1 MQKNEP
7 LLPDFLDFEVYP
19 FQEKEWKNWCVGTNE
34 KQTIIFIQSTDD
46 TDELMAFLT
55 KIIAAV
61 KYDLKRDTLLCVLP
75 IDEKLSMQ
83 TILKK
88 HPAQKI
94 LIFGIEPKTIALHL
108 QLPAYQ
114 VIEWNN
120 LQLLQADSLSKING
134 QNKLKGALWN
144 ALQQMFL

>member
-1 MQKNEP
+1 
-7 LLPDFLDFEVYP
+7 
-19 FQEKEWKNWCVGTNE
+19 
-34 KQTIIFIQSTDD
+34 
-46 TDELMAFLT
+46 MAFLT